1 MYESVYNHFLGT
13 QFESAALAL
22 AFTIDASIS
31 TRRRSEM
38 FLRDEKASESAHL
51 GPAWVAGENQI
62 LRLLVFF
69 QVNLLPE
76 GGTFNQTRK
85 TFLNLV
91 GRQIDLPQHT
101 FCK

>member
-1 MYESVYNHFLGT
+1 MYESVYNHSLGT
-13 QFESAALAL
+13 QFESAALGL

-62 LRLLVFF
+62 LRLLVFSSWICYPNVEHLIK
-69 QVNLLPE
+69 QE
-76 GGTFNQTRK
+76 K
-85 TFLNLV
+85 HFL
-91 GRQIDLPQHT
+91 I
-101 FCK
+101 